1 MNGSLNDTV
10 DFVTRANSTYQ
21 PLNPKPGLLIIG
33 DHGVEFLSKN
43 GQGFI
48 QIPWHT
54 IQKVHVQ
61 LLFKGRYVRG
71 FFIETSDEHR
81 LEFIV
86 SKGKDCLR
94 AMYRYLSRNQFV
106 VKESNF
112 KSLFKFRK

>member
-1 MNGSLNDTV
+1 MNGSLNNTV

-33 DHGVEFLSKN
+33 DKGVEFLSKN
-43 GQGFI
+43 GQEFI

-61 LLFKGRYVRG
+61 LLLKGHYVRG
-71 FFIETSDEHR
+71 FFIETSDDHR
-81 LEFIV
+81 LEFII

-94 AMYRYLSRNQFV
+94 AMYRYLNRNQFT
-106 VKESNF
+106 VKESNL
-112 KSLFKFRK
+112 KSLFKCKK